1 MIREKWARLSY
12 PALLDVVITPKI
24 VSLQTWVE
32 TTKAEFDGYLQNGRE
47 VSKPGPRRRLTFS
60 GDIVPGELPP
70 IASGIYHNRLPL
82 ASPLKSVIDGSQFGP
97 AYQGRYFRARSYSLI
112 DLDDPSLGS
121 GEKNDGSVWVTGID
135 RDGILSPFFN
145 ATAYANAEKMH
156 PMRAVRNSG
165 APSAFFI
172 YRPYSD
178 MLFTECDI
186 TAKFHPAFGLTSNVE
201 DWIEVDP
208 DLDYLLSFDRCMPK
222 FRVLNGGGNIGVDGS
237 SIVEVEMVDAGG
249 NRILRDCNLYLEETG
264 GYLPQKRVKSL
275 NGVAKFRV
283 AALQMTKGD
292 EFKVKV
298 GFRHYTGLLDVHFK
312 VM

>member
-12 PALLDVVITPKI
+12 PALIDVVITPRI

-32 TTKAEFDGYLQNGRE
+32 TTKSEFDGYLQNGQE
-47 VSKPGPRRRLTFS
+47 VIRPGPRRRLTFS
-60 GDIVPGELPP
+60 GDITPGELPP

-82 ASPLKSVIDGSQFGP
+82 ASPLKSVVEGSQFGP

-178 MLFTECDI
+178 MLFTECDM
-186 TAKFHPAFGLTSNVE
+186 TAKFHPAFGMTSNVD
-201 DWIEVDP
+201 DWVEIDP
-208 DLDYLLSFDRCMPK
+208 DLDYLLSFDRYMPK
-222 FRVLNGGGNIGVDGS
+222 IRIQSGGGNIASGES
-237 SIVEVEMVDAGG
+237 STVKVELIDASGE
-249 NRILRDCNLYLEETG
+249 RILRDCDLYLEETG
-264 GYLPQKRVKSL
+264 GYLPQKRVKALS
-275 NGVAKFRV
+275 GVAEFRV
-283 AALQMTKGD
+283 SAFQMTKGD
-292 EFKVKV
+292 QFKVKV

-312 VM
+312 VI